1 MSIDKQIT
9 VSLSES
15 EIVRISRTD
24 FDDVGNHISVIDFQ
38 IEELYRKRKIT
49 GEDFESIRN
58 ILSKVKN

>member
-1 MSIDKQIT
+1 MKIEKQIS

-24 FDDVGNHISVIDFQ
+24 FDDVKNHIAVIDFQ

-49 GEDFESIRN
+49 GEDLKSIRN
-58 ILSKVKN
+58 ILLKVD